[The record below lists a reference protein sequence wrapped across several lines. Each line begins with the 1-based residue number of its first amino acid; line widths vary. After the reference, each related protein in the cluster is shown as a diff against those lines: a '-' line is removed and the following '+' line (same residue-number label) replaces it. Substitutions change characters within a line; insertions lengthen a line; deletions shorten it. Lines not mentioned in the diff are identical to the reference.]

1 MSRVLT
7 NATGLAYSIESALGV
22 AGTVWRDLEPN
33 SIGNFGSNITTVAP
47 SPISKNRQR
56 QKGFITDLDSSVDFE
71 ADLTLSG
78 MRDFI
83 EGFCF
88 ARATND
94 SVAEMGVTA
103 AAATA
108 KTYTTA
114 DFTAA
119 QIAILKAGAL
129 LFGRGFTQAANNGLQ
144 SVRVAPT
151 SGSGILQVNESLADE
166 TGIAAGKAALYF
178 TGYRVPASS
187 TVGWTYTALTKRAS
201 LGMSGIGTKIVTMG
215 LTLGQVV
222 HIGSPAGNGF
232 LSASSAAIVGFA
244 RVVSITD
251 DAVVFDKLDAALKF
265 TDAAIATAVDILFGQ
280 FIRNVPTDD
289 TANYLERSFHFEAN
303 YAGLRT
309 GTAVTPYRYS
319 EGNYPN
325 TVGFGLPLSDRA
337 TMSLAFIGTDT
348 GNPVVTRL
356 SGAAAAL
363 FPKLNKRFNTTSD
376 IARLRITEID
386 EDGLTTD
393 FKSVTLNISNNV
405 SPEKVVAKLGAKFMN
420 FGNFDVGVEAQVLF
434 TEGAVLTKIRDNET
448 VAMDFVLRG
457 EDGAVIVDI
466 PSMTLGGGNLE
477 FPINETVLLNTTGQ
491 AFEDEAL
498 GISLGVSLIPS
509 PVS

>member
-7 NATGLAYSIESALGV
+7 NATGLAYSIEDLTMLGV

-88 ARATND
+88 AKATND
-94 SVAEMGVTA
+94 SVAEIAVSEA
-103 AAATA
+103 LSSPDAYKVASIS
-108 KTYTTA
+108 
-114 DFTAA
+114 AA
-119 QIAILKAGAL
+119 QVVILKSGAL
-129 LFGRGFTQAANNGLQ
+129 LFGRGFSKGENNGLK
-144 SVRVAPT
+144 SVKTAPT
-151 SGSGILQVNESLADE
+151 ESSSPVNLLVNESLEAE
-166 TGIAAGKAALYF
+166 PAVSGKTDTLYF
-178 TGYRVPASS
+178 TGYRVPNTPAVSWAYSS
-187 TVGWTYTALTKRAS
+187 TTKRGT
-201 LGMSGIGTKIVTMG
+201 LTQTDVGTKLEAMG

-222 HIGSPAGNGF
+222 HIGSPHSNGF
-232 LSASSAAIVGFA
+232 GSTVGFA
-244 RVVSITD
+244 RAISFTD
-251 DAVVFDKLDAALKF
+251 DTVVFDKLDAALKS
-265 TDAAIATAVDILFGQ
+265 AVASISSPIDILFGQ
-280 FIRNVPTDD
+280 FIRNVPTDSVEYE
-289 TANYLERSFHFEAN
+289 ARSFHFEAN
-303 YAGLRT
+303 YAGLQT
-309 GTAVTPYRYS
+309 DGTNTPYRYS
-319 EGNYPN
+319 AGNYPN

-348 GNPVVTRL
+348 GNPTATRL

-363 FPKLNKRFNTTSD
+363 LPKLNKRFNTTSD
-376 IARLRITEID
+376 IARLRITETD

-405 SPEKVVAKLGAKFMN
+405 SPEKVVGKLGAKFMN
-420 FGNFDVGVEAQVLF
+420 FGNFDVGIEAQVLF

-448 VAMDFVLRG
+448 VAMDFVLNG

-491 AFEDEAL
+491 AFEDETL

>member
-22 AGTVWRDLEPN
+22 AGAVWRDLEPN

-78 MRDFI
+78 IRDFI

-88 ARATND
+88 AKATND
-94 SVAEMGVTA
+94 SVAEIGVS
-103 AAATA
+103 AATV
-108 KTYTTA
+108 TTNIYTVA
-114 DFTAA
+114 SITAA
-119 QIAILKAGAL
+119 QAAILKVGAL
-129 LFGRGFTQAANNGLQ
+129 VFGRGFTNADNNGLQ
-144 SVRVAPT
+144 SVKTVPT
-151 SGSGILQVNESLADE
+151 VSTNSGPLEVNEDLVTE
-166 TGIAAGKAALYF
+166 AAALGKANLYF
-178 TGYRVPASS
+178 TGYRVPITPAV
-187 TVGWTYTALTKRAS
+187 TWTYASGSKRGS
-201 LGMSGIGTKIVTMG
+201 LAQTGIGTKLAAMG
-215 LTLGQVV
+215 LTVGQVV
-222 HIGSPAGNGF
+222 HIGSKTGNGF
-232 LSASSAAIVGFA
+232 GSTVGFA
-244 RVVSITD
+244 RVVSFT
-251 DAVVFDKLDAALKF
+251 AGTVVFDKLDAALQASVSSV
-265 TDAAIATAVDILFGQ
+265 TTAVDILFGQ

-289 TANYLERSFHFEAN
+289 MDNYEERSFHFEAN
-303 YAGLRT
+303 YPGLET
-309 GTAVTPYRYS
+309 DGTPTPYRYA

-337 TMSLAFIGTDT
+337 TMSMAFIGIDT
-348 GNPVVTRL
+348 GNPVATQL
-356 SGAAAAL
+356 TGADAAL
-363 FPKLNKRFNTTSD
+363 SPKMNKRFNTTSD
-376 IARLRITEID
+376 IARLRITETD

-393 FKSVTLNISNNV
+393 FKSITLNISNNV

-420 FGNFDVGVEAQVLF
+420 FGNFDVGIEAQVLF

-448 VAMDFVLRG
+448 VAMDFVLQG

-466 PSMTLGGGNLE
+466 PAMTLGGGNLE

-491 AFEDEAL
+491 AFEDETL